1 MFSQKN
7 SQLAYS
13 LGLTLVTMLV
23 VVAGYNF
30 SPQGSTLSTF
40 FFALGGKMPDGIIQ
54 AATFFCFFVCLFGI
68 GALNKHVQKEEFAY
82 TAKLLPQTE
91 QYVLYPE
98 DVNQIKLN
106 TIEVERHLG
115 STLLTD
121 LIKQT
126 ATKFRSSHSPS
137 ESLAIVETV
146 SEMNR
151 RTVEK
156 EFWMIN
162 TCQNLIP
169 AFGFLGTVLG
179 MAAAILNMGKSQP
192 TALAS
197 PTGATGTAPAAV
209 PQAAISSGDIQVL
222 IDSLG
227 TAFFTTIV
235 AIVLGI
241 VVNVMMKKLETRV
254 DDLHTGMKRYVVEN
268 LVNRIQTA

>member
-13 LGLTLVTMLV
+13 LGLTLVTMVV

-30 SPQGSTLSTF
+30 SPQGSSLSTF

-68 GALNKHVQKEEFAY
+68 SALNKQVQKEEFAY

-197 PTGATGTAPAAV
+197 PTGTAGPSPPAHPPCRPSARR
-209 PQAAISSGDIQVL
+209 PSHPGL
-222 IDSLG
+222 NLG
-227 TAFFTTIV
+227 
-235 AIVLGI
+235 
-241 VVNVMMKKLETRV
+241 KLCR
-254 DDLHTGMKRYVVEN
+254 
-268 LVNRIQTA
+268 AS

>member
-7 SQLAYS
+7 SHLAYS
-13 LGLTLVTMLV
+13 FGLTVVVMLIT
-23 VVAGYNF
+23 VAGYAF
-30 SPQGSTLSTF
+30 SPQGSPLQTL

-68 GALNKHVQKEEFAY
+68 GSLNKRVQREEVAY

-91 QYVLYPE
+91 QFVLYPE
-98 DVNQIKLN
+98 DVNQVKLN

-115 STLLTD
+115 PTLLTD
-121 LIKQT
+121 LIKQA

-137 ESLAIVETV
+137 EALAMVETV
-146 SEMNR
+146 SDMNR
-151 RTVEK
+151 RTIEK

-179 MAAAILNMGKSQP
+179 MAAAILNMGKAQP

-197 PTGATGTAPAAV
+197 PTGSTGTATSAV

-222 IDSLG
+222 IDNLG

-241 VVNVMMKKLETRV
+241 LVNVMMKKLETRV

-268 LVNRIQTA
+268 LVNRIQL

>member
-7 SQLAYS
+7 SHLAYS
-13 LGLTLVTMLV
+13 LGLTLLIMFV
-23 VVAGYNF
+23 VSAGYQF
-30 SPQGSTLSTF
+30 SPTGSTLETF
-40 FFALGGKMPDGIIQ
+40 FFALGGKMPEGIVH
-54 AATFFCFFVCLFGI
+54 AAIFFCFFVCLFGA
-68 GALNKHVQKEEFAY
+68 GALGDRVRREEFAF
-82 TAKLLPQTE
+82 TAKLLPETE

-115 STLLTD
+115 SGLLTD
-121 LIKQT
+121 LIKQA

-151 RTVEK
+151 KTLDRD
-156 EFWMIN
+156 FWLIN
-162 TCQNLIP
+162 TCQTLIP

-179 MAAAILNMGKSQP
+179 MAAAILNMGKTQP
-192 TALAS
+192 TAMAS
-197 PTGATGTAPAAV
+197 PTGPTGTATAAV
-209 PQAAISSGDIQVL
+209 PPASISTADISTL

-227 TAFFTTIV
+227 TAFFTTIL

-241 VVNVMMKKLETRV
+241 IVNVMMKRLETRV
-254 DDLHTGMKRYVVEN
+254 EDLHTGMKRYVVQN
-268 LVNRIQTA
+268 LVNRIQL